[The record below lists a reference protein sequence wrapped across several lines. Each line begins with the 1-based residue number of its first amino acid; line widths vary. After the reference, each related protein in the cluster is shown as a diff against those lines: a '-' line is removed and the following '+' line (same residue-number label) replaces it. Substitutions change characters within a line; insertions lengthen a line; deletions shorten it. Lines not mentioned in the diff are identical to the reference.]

1 MFHMSTSSLL
11 LSVLFGAI
19 GTAYFI
25 YGKRQESYVP
35 LFAGIGLFVFPMF
48 ISNVWLM
55 LLTGVALSAA
65 PFLISI

>member
-11 LSVLFGAI
+11 LSLLFGAV

-35 LFAGIGLFVFPMF
+35 LFAGLGLFVFPMF
-48 ISNVWLM
+48 ISNVWLT
-55 LLTGVALSAA
+55 LLVGGALCAA
-65 PFLISI
+65 PFVISI